1 MQKRAHNTPERVGQI
16 MLNWIKSLSQSHK
29 RWIMLGLDGTLVLL
43 ALLFAFAVLDLPGGI
58 VGNLRSY
65 MLLMPY
71 MILLTVG
78 ISVWFGIHH
87 IQVSGYEVGSVGLT
101 VLHAVL
107 LTIASIVFSDIAG
120 LGLPLGLHVVFGT
133 MFFCFAVGAR
143 AVLLQLV
150 LAVYRHSSTRTRV
163 LIYGAG
169 STGSQLVSALRGHNA
184 IQAVAFVDDNKGLHG
199 MRVQRLPVFPSI
211 SIAQVVKE
219 NQIDRVLLAV
229 PSLSRPKQAQ
239 IARRLQKMG
248 LEVQTL
254 PSFAQLIGQDALLN
268 KLTPV
273 SASSFLGRD
282 EVDHPLG
289 NASACYKGKVVLIS
303 GAGGSI
309 GSELCRQVIEC
320 RPSKIILFELG
331 ELGLYNIDMEL
342 RSMIEQERLEIE
354 LVPVLGSVTD
364 SRQVRK
370 LMVNHGVQIVLHAAA
385 YKHVPLVEVNPLTGL
400 VNNVFGT
407 QTLAEQA
414 AKAGVE
420 RFMLISSDKAVRPA
434 NVMGASK
441 RLAELVVQDLA
452 KRQSRKGG
460 TVFSMVRF
468 GNVLGSSGSV
478 VPLFQ
483 EQLSRGGPLTVT
495 DKGVERYFMTV
506 QEAVQLVLQACAISR
521 GSEVFVLDMG
531 QPVSI
536 LSLARQVIQSAGYEV
551 RDADNPDGDIEIQ
564 ITGLRPGEKMT
575 EELSLSDDLVGTSY
589 PKIFMTREEGLSQI
603 EIASAL
609 RRLRE
614 AFVASDEEMARDVVR
629 RWVEGFQVVVQ
640 KADAS

>member
-1 MQKRAHNTPERVGQI
+1 
-16 MLNWIKSLSQSHK
+16 MLNWIKSLSQPRK
-29 RWIMLGLDGTLVLL
+29 RVIMLLLDATLVLL
-43 ALLFAFAVLDLPGGI
+43 ALLFAFAALDLPGGLWENI
-58 VGNLRSY
+58 SSY

-71 MILLTVG
+71 MFLLAIG
-78 ISVWFGIHH
+78 ISMWFGIHH
-87 IQVSGYEVGSVGLT
+87 IQVSAYEAGSVGLT
-101 VLHAVL
+101 AMHAIL
-107 LTIASIVFSDIAG
+107 LATASIVFSDIAG
-120 LGLPLGLHVVFGT
+120 LGLPLGVHMVFGT
-133 MFFCFAVGAR
+133 VFFCLAVAAR

-150 LAVYRHSSTRTRV
+150 LAVYRHSEERTRV

-169 STGSQLVSALRGHNA
+169 TTGSQLVSALRGHQT
-184 IQAVAFVDDNKGLHG
+184 IHPVAFVDDNKGLHG
-199 MRVQRLPVFPSI
+199 VRVQRLPVFPAI
-211 SIAQVVKE
+211 NIADVVAE
-219 NQIDRVLLAV
+219 NKIDRVLLAV
-229 PSLSRPKQAQ
+229 PSLSRPKQIR
-239 IARRLQKMG
+239 IARRLQQMG

-254 PSFAQLIGQDALLN
+254 PSFAQLIGKEALLT

-273 SASSFLGRD
+273 SARSFLGRD
-282 EVDHPLG
+282 EVERPLG
-289 NASACYKGKVVLIS
+289 TASSSYEGKVVLIS

-309 GSELCRQVIEC
+309 GSELCRQVIDC
-320 RPSKIILFELG
+320 RPTKLILFELS

-342 RSMIEQERLEIE
+342 RGALEQEGLDIE

-370 LMVNHGVQIVLHAAA
+370 LLLTHGVQIVLHAAA
-385 YKHVPLVEVNPLTGL
+385 YKHVPLVEANPLTGL

-420 RFMLISSDKAVRPA
+420 RFMLISSDKAVRPT

-441 RLAELVVQDLA
+441 RLAELVVQDMS
-452 KRQSRKGG
+452 KRQNK
-460 TVFSMVRF
+460 TIFSMVRF

-506 QEAVQLVLQACAISR
+506 QEAVQLVLQANAISK

-531 QPVSI
+531 QPVPI
-536 LSLARQVIQSAGYEV
+536 LSLARQVIETAGCVV
-551 RDADNPDGDIEIQ
+551 RDEDNPDGDIEIE
-564 ITGLRPGEKMT
+564 ITGLRPGEKMS
-575 EELSLSDDLVGTSY
+575 EELTLSSDLVGTSY
-589 PKIFMTREEGLSQI
+589 PKVFMAQEDGLSQI

-609 RRLRE
+609 RSLRE
-614 AFVASDEEMARDVVR
+614 AFVASDEDMAREVVR
-629 RWVEGFQVVVQ
+629 RWVEGYRAEVVDKVGNP
-640 KADAS
+640 

>member
-1 MQKRAHNTPERVGQI
+1 MGQI
-16 MLNWIKSLSQSHK
+16 VLDWIKSLSRASK
-29 RWIMLGLDGTLVLL
+29 RRLMLVLDAGMVVL
-43 ALLFAFAVLDLPGGI
+43 ALMFAFAALGLPGG
-58 VGNLRSY
+58 VFENMRSY

-71 MILLTVG
+71 MFVLTVG
-78 ISVWFGIHH
+78 ISIWFGIYD
-87 IQVSGYEVGSVGLT
+87 IRVSTYDTASVGLT
-101 VLHAVL
+101 FVHAIL
-107 LTIASIVFSDIAG
+107 LTIASITFSDIAG
-120 LGLPLGLHVVFGT
+120 LNLPFGFHMVFGVVF
-133 MFFCFAVGAR
+133 FCLAVGSR

-150 LAVYRHSSTRTRV
+150 LAVYRYSTKRTRV

-169 STGSQLVSALRGHNA
+169 TTGTQLVSALHGHET
-184 IQAVAFVDDNKGLHG
+184 IQAVAFVDDNKALQG
-199 MRVQRLPVFPSI
+199 MLVRRLPVYSPAG
-211 SIAQVVKE
+211 IAALVKDK
-219 NQIDRVLLAV
+219 QINRVLLAV

-239 IARRLQKMG
+239 IARKLEQLG

-254 PSFAQLIGQDALLN
+254 PSFSQLIGDEALVS

-273 SASSFLGRD
+273 SARSFLGRA
-282 EVDHPLG
+282 EIANPLG
-289 NASACYKGKVVLIS
+289 KASSCYAGKVVLIS

-309 GSELCRQVIEC
+309 GSELCRQVLEC
-320 RPSKIILFELG
+320 RPSKLILFELS
-331 ELGLYNIDMEL
+331 ELCLYNIDMEL
-342 RSMIEQERLEIE
+342 RSMIEYESLEIE

-370 LMVNHGVQIVLHAAA
+370 LLGTHGVHIVLHAAA
-385 YKHVPLVEVNPLTGL
+385 YKHVPLVEANPLTGL

-420 RFMLISSDKAVRPA
+420 RFMLISSDKAVRPT
-434 NVMGASK
+434 NVMGGSK
-441 RLAELVVQDLA
+441 RLAELVLQDMA
-452 KRQSRKGG
+452 RRQGPGG

-521 GSEVFVLDMG
+521 GAEVFVLDMG
-531 QPVSI
+531 QPVPI
-536 LSLARQVIQSAGYEV
+536 LKLARQVIESAGYEV
-551 RDADNPDGDIEIQ
+551 RDEDNPDGDIEIE
-564 ITGLRPGEKMT
+564 ITGLRPGEKMS
-575 EELSLSDDLVGTSY
+575 EELTLSGNLIGTTY
-589 PKIFMTREEGLSQI
+589 GKIFMAQEEGLSQI
-603 EIASAL
+603 EIAAAL
-609 RRLRE
+609 RKLRE
-614 AFVASDEEMARDVVR
+614 AFVASDEGMAREVVR
-629 RWVEGFQVVVQ
+629 KWVEGFESITA

>member
-1 MQKRAHNTPERVGQI
+1 
-16 MLNWIKSLSQSHK
+16 MLNWIKSLNKAQK
-29 RWIMLGLDGTLVLL
+29 RRVIQFLDAALVPL
-43 ALLFAFAVLDLPGGI
+43 ALLFAFAALDLPGGTWE
-58 VGNLRSY
+58 NMRSY
-65 MLLMPY
+65 MLLLPY
-71 MILLTVG
+71 MIFATVG
-78 ISVWFGIHH
+78 ISMWIGISD
-87 IQVSGYEVGSVGLT
+87 IQVSAYEAASVGLT
-101 VLHAVL
+101 AVHAIL

-120 LGLPLGLHVVFGT
+120 LGLPVGLHMVFGVVF
-133 MFFCFAVGAR
+133 FCLAVASR

-150 LAVYRHSSTRTRV
+150 LAIYRYSSKRTRV

-169 STGSQLVSALRGHNA
+169 TTGSQMVSALRGHET
-184 IQAVAFVDDNKGLHG
+184 IQPIAFVDDNKGLHG
-199 MRVQRLPVFPSI
+199 MRVHRLPVFPALN
-211 SIAQVVKE
+211 IAKVARDC
-219 NQIDRVLLAV
+219 QIDRVLLAV

-239 IARRLQKMG
+239 IARRLEKMG

-254 PSFAQLIGQDALLN
+254 PSFSQLIGEEALVD

-273 SASSFLGRD
+273 SAKSFLGRA

-289 NASACYKGKVVLIS
+289 DASNCYRDKVVLIS

-309 GSELCRQVIEC
+309 GSELCRQVIDC
-320 RPSKIILFELG
+320 KPSKLILFELS

-342 RSMIEQERLEIE
+342 RGVIEQDDLDIE
-354 LVPVLGSVTD
+354 LIPVLGTVTD

-370 LMVNHGVQIVLHAAA
+370 LLVTHAVKIVLHAAA
-385 YKHVPLVEVNPLTGL
+385 YKHVPLVEANPLTGL

-407 QTLAEQA
+407 QTLAEQS

-441 RLAELVVQDLA
+441 RLAELVVRDMATRLGNKQ
-452 KRQSRKGG
+452 G

-483 EQLSRGGPLTVT
+483 DQLSRGGPLTVT

-521 GSEVFVLDMG
+521 GAEVFVLDMG
-531 QPVSI
+531 QPVPI
-536 LSLARQVIQSAGYEV
+536 FHLARQVIESAGYEV
-551 RDADNPDGDIEIQ
+551 RDADNPDGDIEIA
-564 ITGLRPGEKMT
+564 ITGLRPGEKMS
-575 EELSLSDDLVGTSY
+575 EELTLSNDLLGTTY
-589 PKIFMTREEGLSQI
+589 PKIFMTHEAGLSQI

-609 RRLRE
+609 RSLRE

-629 RWVEGFQVVVQ
+629 RWVEGFQVVVSN
-640 KADAS
+640 ADAS

>member
-1 MQKRAHNTPERVGQI
+1 
-16 MLNWIKSLSQSHK
+16 MLNWIKSLSQPHK
-29 RWIMLGLDGTLVLL
+29 RVIMLLLDATLVLL
-43 ALLFAFAVLDLPGGI
+43 ALLFAFAALDLPGGLWENI
-58 VGNLRSY
+58 SSY

-71 MILLTVG
+71 MFLLAIG
-78 ISVWFGIHH
+78 ISIWFSIHH
-87 IQVSGYEVGSVGLT
+87 IQVSAYEAGSVGLT
-101 VLHAVL
+101 AMHAIL
-107 LTIASIVFSDIAG
+107 LATASIVFSDIAG
-120 LGLPLGLHVVFGT
+120 LGLPLGVHMVFGT
-133 MFFCFAVGAR
+133 VFFCLAVAAR

-150 LAVYRHSSTRTRV
+150 LAVYRHSEERTRV

-169 STGSQLVSALRGHNA
+169 TTGSQLVSALRGHQT
-184 IQAVAFVDDNKGLHG
+184 IHPVAFVDDNKGLHG
-199 MRVQRLPVFPSI
+199 VRVQRLPVFPAI
-211 SIAQVVKE
+211 NIADVVAE
-219 NQIDRVLLAV
+219 NKIDRVLLAV
-229 PSLSRPKQAQ
+229 PSLSRPKQIR
-239 IARRLQKMG
+239 IARRLQQMG

-254 PSFAQLIGQDALLN
+254 PSFAQLIGKEALLT

-273 SASSFLGRD
+273 SARSFLGRD
-282 EVDHPLG
+282 EVERPLG
-289 NASACYKGKVVLIS
+289 TASRSYEGKVVLIS

-309 GSELCRQVIEC
+309 GSELCRQVIDC
-320 RPSKIILFELG
+320 RPTKLILFELS

-342 RSMIEQERLEIE
+342 RGALEQEGLDIE

-370 LMVNHGVQIVLHAAA
+370 LLLTHGVQIVLHAAA
-385 YKHVPLVEVNPLTGL
+385 YKHVPLVEANPLTGL

-441 RLAELVVQDLA
+441 RLAELVVRDMS
-452 KRQSRKGG
+452 KRQNK
-460 TVFSMVRF
+460 TIFSMVRF

-506 QEAVQLVLQACAISR
+506 QEAVQLVLQANAISK

-531 QPVSI
+531 QPVPI
-536 LSLARQVIQSAGYEV
+536 LSLARQVIETAGYVV
-551 RDADNPDGDIEIQ
+551 RDEDNPDGDIEIE
-564 ITGLRPGEKMT
+564 ITGLRPGEKMS
-575 EELSLSDDLVGTSY
+575 EELTLSSDLVGTSY
-589 PKIFMTREEGLSQI
+589 PKVFMAQEDGLSQI

-609 RRLRE
+609 RSLRE
-614 AFVASDEEMARDVVR
+614 AFVASDEDMAREVVR
-629 RWVEGFQVVVQ
+629 RWVEGYRAEVVDKVGNP
-640 KADAS
+640 

>member
-1 MQKRAHNTPERVGQI
+1 MQCIDAA
-16 MLNWIKSLSQSHK
+16 
-29 RWIMLGLDGTLVLL
+29 LVPL
-43 ALLFAFAVLDLPGGI
+43 ALLFAFAALDMPGGAWS
-58 VGNLRSY
+58 NMRSY
-65 MLLMPY
+65 MLLLPY
-71 MILLTVG
+71 MIAASVG
-78 ISVWFGIHH
+78 IAMWIGVSD
-87 IQVSGYEVGSVGLT
+87 IQVSAYEAASVGLT
-101 VLHAVL
+101 AVHATL
-107 LTIASIVFSDIAG
+107 LTIASVTFSDIG
-120 LGLPLGLHVVFGT
+120 GMGLPVGFHMVFGVVY
-133 MFFCFAVGAR
+133 FCFAVASR

-150 LAVYRHSSTRTRV
+150 LAVYRYASTRTRV

-169 STGSQLVSALRGHNA
+169 TTGSQMVSALRGHET
-184 IQAVAFVDDNKGLHG
+184 ILPVAFVDDNMALHG
-199 MRVQRLPVFPSI
+199 MRVQRLQVYPALN
-211 SIAQVVKE
+211 IAKIVREQ
-219 NQIDRVLLAV
+219 QIDRVLLAV

-239 IARRLQKMG
+239 IARRLEKMG

-254 PSFAQLIGQDALLN
+254 PSFSQLIGEEALVDQ
-268 KLTPV
+268 LTPV
-273 SASSFLGRD
+273 NAKSFLGRA

-289 NASACYKGKVVLIS
+289 EASNCYRDKVVLIS

-320 RPSKIILFELG
+320 KPAKVILFELS

-342 RSMIEQERLEIE
+342 RSFIEQERLKIE

-370 LMVNHGVQIVLHAAA
+370 LLVSHGVQVVLHAAA
-385 YKHVPLVEVNPLTGL
+385 YKHVPLVESNPLTGL

-441 RLAELVVQDLA
+441 RLAELVVRDLA
-452 KRQSRKGG
+452 KRMGNKEG

-483 EQLSRGGPLTVT
+483 DQLSRGGPLTVT
-495 DKGVERYFMTV
+495 DAGVERYFMTV

-521 GSEVFVLDMG
+521 GAEVFVLDMG
-531 QPVSI
+531 QPVRI
-536 LSLARQVIQSAGYEV
+536 LQLARQVIESAGYEV
-551 RDADNPDGDIEIQ
+551 RDAENPEGDIEIE
-564 ITGLRPGEKMT
+564 ITGLRPGEKMS
-575 EELSLSDDLVGTSY
+575 EELTLSDDLVGTTY
-589 PKIFMTREEGLSQI
+589 PKIFMTDEDGLSQL

-609 RRLRE
+609 RSLRE
-614 AFVASDEEMARDVVR
+614 AFVACDEDLARDAVR
-629 RWVEGFQVVVQ
+629 RWVEDFQTALTH
-640 KADAS
+640 ADAS

>member
-1 MQKRAHNTPERVGQI
+1 
-16 MLNWIKSLSQSHK
+16 MLNWIKSLNKAQK
-29 RWIMLGLDGTLVLL
+29 RRVMQVIDAVLVPL
-43 ALLFAFAVLDLPGGI
+43 ALLFAFAALDLPGGTWE
-58 VGNLRSY
+58 NMRSY
-65 MLLMPY
+65 MLLLPY
-71 MILLTVG
+71 MIFATIG
-78 ISVWFGIHH
+78 ISIWIGISD
-87 IQVSGYEVGSVGLT
+87 IQVSAYEAASVGLT
-101 VLHAVL
+101 GIHALL

-120 LGLPLGLHVVFGT
+120 LGLPIGLHMVFGVV
-133 MFFCFAVGAR
+133 FFCFAVASR

-150 LAVYRHSSTRTRV
+150 LAVYRYSATRTRV

-169 STGSQLVSALRGHNA
+169 TTGSQIVSALRGHET
-184 IQAVAFVDDNKGLHG
+184 IQPVAFVDDNKGLHG
-199 MRVQRLPVFPSI
+199 MRVQRLPVFPAVN
-211 SIAQVVKE
+211 IAKVVRE

-239 IARRLQKMG
+239 IARRLEKMG

-254 PSFAQLIGQDALLN
+254 PSFSQLIGEEALVDQ
-268 KLTPV
+268 LTPV
-273 SASSFLGRD
+273 SAKSFLGRV

-289 NASACYKGKVVLIS
+289 DASNSYRDKVVLIS

-320 RPSKIILFELG
+320 KPAKLILFELS

-342 RSMIEQERLEIE
+342 RSVIEQDDLDIE
-354 LVPVLGSVTD
+354 LIPVLGTVTD

-370 LMVNHGVQIVLHAAA
+370 LLLTHGVQVVLHAAA
-385 YKHVPLVEVNPLTGL
+385 YKHVPLVEANPLTGL

-441 RLAELVVQDLA
+441 RLAELVVRDMA
-452 KRQSRKGG
+452 TRVGNKKG

-483 EQLSRGGPLTVT
+483 DQLSRGGPLTVT

-506 QEAVQLVLQACAISR
+506 QEAVQLVLQACSISR
-521 GSEVFVLDMG
+521 GAEVFVLDMG
-531 QPVSI
+531 QPVPI
-536 LSLARQVIQSAGYEV
+536 LRLARQVIESAGYEV

-564 ITGLRPGEKMT
+564 ITGLRPGEKMS
-575 EELSLSDDLVGTSY
+575 EELTLSDDLLGTTY
-589 PKIFMTREEGLSQI
+589 PKIFMTHEEGLSQI

-609 RRLRE
+609 RSLRE
-614 AFVASDEEMARDVVR
+614 AFVASDEDMARDVVR
-629 RWVEGFQVVVQ
+629 RWVEGFQVVVE
-640 KADAS
+640 KADVS

>member
-1 MQKRAHNTPERVGQI
+1 
-16 MLNWIKSLSQSHK
+16 MLNWIKSLTKVRK
-29 RWIMLGLDGTLVLL
+29 RRIMLVLDGVLVLV
-43 ALLFAFAVLDLPGGI
+43 ALLVAFAANDLPGGLM
-58 VGNLRSY
+58 GNLASY

-71 MILLTVG
+71 MLLLAVG
-78 ISVWFGIHH
+78 ISIWFGIND
-87 IQVSGYEVGSVGLT
+87 IQVSAYDATSVGLT
-101 VLHAVL
+101 ALHAIL
-107 LTIASIVFSDIAG
+107 LTIASITFSDIAG
-120 LGLPLGLHVVFGT
+120 LNLPLSLHLIFAVVF
-133 MFFCFAVGAR
+133 FCLAVGSR

-150 LAVYRHSSTRTRV
+150 LAVYRNSSERTRV

-169 STGSQLVSALRGHNA
+169 TTGVQLVAALRGHA
-184 IQAVAFVDDNKGLHG
+184 TIDAVAFVDDNKGLHG
-199 MRVQRLPVFPSI
+199 MRVHRLPVYPPM
-211 SIAQVVKE
+211 SIAELVKE
-219 NQIDRVLLAV
+219 KQIDRVLLAV

-239 IARRLQKMG
+239 IARKLEQMG

-254 PSFAQLIGQDALLN
+254 PSFSQLIGEEALVN

-273 SASSFLGRD
+273 SARSFLGRA
-282 EVDHPLG
+282 EVAHPLG
-289 NASACYKGKVVLIS
+289 DASMCYKGKVVLIS

-309 GSELCRQVIEC
+309 GSELCRQVVEC
-320 RPSKIILFELG
+320 KPSKLILFELS

-342 RSMIEQERLEIE
+342 RSMIEHERLEIE

-370 LMVNHGVQIVLHAAA
+370 LLLTHGVNIVLHAAA
-385 YKHVPLVEVNPLTGL
+385 YKHVPLGEANPLTGL

-414 AKAGVE
+414 ANAGVE
-420 RFMLISSDKAVRPA
+420 RFMLISSDKAVRPT

-441 RLAELVVQDLA
+441 RLAELVLQDLA
-452 KRQSRKGG
+452 KRQGAAG

-483 EQLSRGGPLTVT
+483 DQLSRGGPLTVT

-506 QEAVQLVLQACAISR
+506 QEAVQLVLQACSISQ
-521 GSEVFVLDMG
+521 GAEVFVLDMG
-531 QPVSI
+531 QPVPI
-536 LSLARQVIQSAGYEV
+536 LQLARQVIESAGYEV

-564 ITGLRPGEKMT
+564 ITGLRPGEKMS
-575 EELSLSDDLVGTSY
+575 EELTLSNDLVGTTYS
-589 PKIFMTREEGLSQI
+589 KIFMTREKGLSQI
-603 EIASAL
+603 EIAGAL

-614 AFVASDEEMARDVVR
+614 AFVASDEDMARDVVR
-629 RWVEGFQVVVQ
+629 RWVEGFDDVMV

>member
-1 MQKRAHNTPERVGQI
+1 
-16 MLNWIKSLSQSHK
+16 MLNWIKSLNKLQK
-29 RWIMLGLDGTLVLL
+29 RRIMQGLDAALVPL
-43 ALLFAFAVLDLPGGI
+43 ALLFAFVALDLPGGLWE
-58 VGNLRSY
+58 NMRSY
-65 MLLMPY
+65 MLLLPY
-71 MILLTVG
+71 MILATVG
-78 ISVWFGIHH
+78 ISYWIGISDV
-87 IQVSGYEVGSVGLT
+87 QVSAYEATSVGLT
-101 VLHAVL
+101 AVQAIL
-107 LTIASIVFSDIAG
+107 LTIASITFSDIAQ
-120 LGLPLGLHVVFGT
+120 LGLPAGLHMVFGAV
-133 MFFCFAVGAR
+133 FFCFAVASR
-143 AVLLQLV
+143 AILLQLV
-150 LAVYRHSSTRTRV
+150 LAVYRYSSKRTRV

-169 STGSQLVSALRGHNA
+169 TTGSQIVSALRGHET
-184 IQAVAFVDDNKGLHG
+184 IHAVAFVDDSKSMHGL
-199 MRVQRLPVFPSI
+199 RVQRLPVFPSVN
-211 SIAQVVKE
+211 IADVVKDHL
-219 NQIDRVLLAV
+219 IDRVLLAV

-239 IARRLQKMG
+239 IARRLEKMG

-254 PSFAQLIGQDALLN
+254 PSFSQLIGEEALVD

-273 SASSFLGRD
+273 SAKSFLGRA

-289 NASACYKGKVVLIS
+289 DASNCYRDKVVLIS

-309 GSELCRQVIEC
+309 GSELCRQVIDC
-320 RPSKIILFELG
+320 KPSKLILFELS

-342 RSMIEQERLEIE
+342 RNIIEQDELEIE
-354 LVPVLGSVTD
+354 LIPVLGTVTD

-370 LMVNHGVQIVLHAAA
+370 LLVTHGVQVVLHAAA
-385 YKHVPLVEVNPLTGL
+385 YKHVPLVEANPLTGL

-420 RFMLISSDKAVRPA
+420 RFMMISSDKAVRPT

-441 RLAELVVQDLA
+441 RLAELVVQDMA
-452 KRQSRKGG
+452 VRMGNKAG
-460 TVFSMVRF
+460 TIFSMVRF

-521 GSEVFVLDMG
+521 GAEVFVLDMG
-531 QPVSI
+531 QPVPI
-536 LSLARQVIQSAGYEV
+536 LTLARQVIESAGYEV
-551 RDADNPDGDIEIQ
+551 RDANNPDGDIEIE
-564 ITGLRPGEKMT
+564 ITGLRPGEKMS
-575 EELSLSDDLVGTSY
+575 EELTLSGNLLGTTY
-589 PKIFMTREEGLSQI
+589 PKIFMTHEDGLSQI

-614 AFVASDEEMARDVVR
+614 AFVASDEDMAREVVR
-629 RWVEGFQVVVQ
+629 RWVEGFQVIVS

>member
-1 MQKRAHNTPERVGQI
+1 
-16 MLNWIKSLSQSHK
+16 MLNWIKSLNQTHK
-29 RWIMLGLDGTLVLL
+29 RWIMLALDGMLVLL
-43 ALLFAFAVLDLPGGI
+43 ALMFAFAALDLPGGLVDNI
-58 VGNLRSY
+58 RSY

-71 MILLTVG
+71 MFLLAIG

-87 IQVSGYEVGSVGLT
+87 IQVSGYEAGSVGLT
-101 VLHAVL
+101 AVHAIL
-107 LTIASIVFSDIAG
+107 LTIASIVLSDIAG
-120 LGLPLGLHVVFGT
+120 LGLPLGLHIVFGA

-150 LAVYRHSSTRTRV
+150 LAVYRHSTKRTRV

-169 STGSQLVSALRGHNA
+169 TTGSQLVSALRGHKT

-199 MRVQRLPVFPSI
+199 MRVQRLPVYPAI
-211 SIAQVVKE
+211 SIAQVVRD

-254 PSFAQLIGQDALLN
+254 PSFAQLIGEEALLN
-268 KLTPV
+268 RLTPV
-273 SASSFLGRD
+273 SARSFLGRD

-289 NASACYKGKVVLIS
+289 NASASYKGKVVLIS

-320 RPSKIILFELG
+320 RPAKLILFELG

-342 RSMIEQERLEIE
+342 RSMIEQEKLEIA
-354 LVPVLGSVTD
+354 LVPVLGSVTE

-370 LMVNHGVQIVLHAAA
+370 LLVDHGVQVVLHAAA
-385 YKHVPLVEVNPLTGL
+385 YKHVPLVEANPLTGL

-452 KRQSRKGG
+452 KRQNRKGG

-495 DKGVERYFMTV
+495 DKGVERFFMTV

-521 GSEVFVLDMG
+521 GAEVFVLDMG
-531 QPVSI
+531 QPVPI

-564 ITGLRPGEKMT
+564 ITGLRPGEKMS
-575 EELSLSDDLVGTSY
+575 EELTLSDDLVGTVY
-589 PKIFMTREEGLSQI
+589 PKIFMTHEEGLSQI

-629 RWVEGFQVVVQ
+629 RWVEGFQAVVA

>member
-1 MQKRAHNTPERVGQI
+1 
-16 MLNWIKSLSQSHK
+16 MLNWIKSLSQTHK
-29 RWIMLGLDGTLVLL
+29 RIIMLLLDGLLVLM
-43 ALLFAFAVLDLPGGI
+43 ALLFAFAALDLPGGLWENI
-58 VGNLRSY
+58 RSY

-71 MILLTVG
+71 MFLLAIG
-78 ISVWFGIHH
+78 ISIWFGIHH
-87 IQVSGYEVGSVGLT
+87 IQVSGYEAGSLGLT
-101 VLHAVL
+101 AVHAIL
-107 LTIASIVFSDIAG
+107 LTIASIVFSDIAR
-120 LGLPLGLHVVFGT
+120 LGLPLGLHMVFGAA
-133 MFFCFAVGAR
+133 FFCFAVAAR
-143 AVLLQLV
+143 AILLQLV
-150 LAVYRHSSTRTRV
+150 LAVYRHSAERTRV

-169 STGSQLVSALRGHNA
+169 TTGSQLVSALRGHES
-184 IQAVAFVDDNKGLHG
+184 IDPIAFVDDNKGLHG
-199 MRVQRLPVFPSI
+199 IRVQRLPVFPSI
-211 SIAQVVKE
+211 NIADVVEE
-219 NQIDRVLLAV
+219 NKIDRVLLAV

-239 IARRLQKMG
+239 IARRLQQMG

-254 PSFAQLIGQDALLN
+254 PSFAQLIGQEALLT

-273 SASSFLGRD
+273 SAQNFLGRD
-282 EVDHPLG
+282 EVERPLG
-289 NASACYKGKVVLIS
+289 NAGSSYEGKVILIS

-320 RPSKIILFELG
+320 KPAKLILFELS

-342 RSMIEQERLEIE
+342 RTTLSEAGLDIE

-364 SRQVRK
+364 SRQLRK
-370 LMVNHGVQIVLHAAA
+370 LLVAHKVQIVLHAAA
-385 YKHVPLVEVNPLTGL
+385 YKHVPLVEANPLTGL

-420 RFMLISSDKAVRPA
+420 RFMLISSDKAVRPT

-452 KRQSRKGG
+452 KRQSG

-495 DKGVERYFMTV
+495 NEGVERYFMTV
-506 QEAVQLVLQACAISR
+506 QEAVQLVLQANAISR
-521 GSEVFVLDMG
+521 GGEVFVLDMG
-531 QPVSI
+531 QPVPI
-536 LSLARQVIQSAGYEV
+536 LTLARQVIESAGYVV
-551 RDADNPDGDIEIQ
+551 RDAENPDGDIEIE
-564 ITGLRPGEKMT
+564 ITGLRPGEKMS
-575 EELSLSDDLVGTSY
+575 EELTLSNDLMGTSY
-589 PKIFMTREEGLSQI
+589 PKVFMAQEEGLSQI

-609 RRLRE
+609 RALRE
-614 AFVASDEEMARDVVR
+614 AFVASDEDMARDVVR
-629 RWVEGFQVVVQ
+629 RWVEGYRTNVIE